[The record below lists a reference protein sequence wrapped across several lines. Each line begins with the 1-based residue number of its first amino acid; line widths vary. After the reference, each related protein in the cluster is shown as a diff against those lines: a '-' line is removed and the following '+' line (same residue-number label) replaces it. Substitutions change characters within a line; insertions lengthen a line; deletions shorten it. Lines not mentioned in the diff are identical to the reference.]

1 MRNQRSPRHAGRR
14 ETSWLAA
21 LALAAFALLILARP
35 SGAVTA
41 GFAFL
46 EIPAGARASALGG
59 AFDAMG
65 EGVESAFWNPAGL
78 ATTHGLQVVGSHY
91 ELFENLR
98 SDQFAIAGH
107 LFGGG
112 IAASMRA
119 LYSEPIE
126 ERDELGNLIG
136 TFGSDDL
143 EFALAY
149 GRDVGGGF
157 RAGGSTQLLH
167 ERIANEATTTYAF
180 GLGATWDAPLPGELR
195 FGASIH
201 NWGADAQYNID
212 GVEGESIPLPLAI
225 QTGASAAV
233 PIGSQLK
240 LRGSLE
246 TRITRGRNA
255 VQMVGAELSQAAG
268 VALRVGFRAND
279 DASSFSVGAG
289 YSLSAL
295 RIDYAFVP
303 YRLDLGD
310 THRLSFAAQ
319 F

>member
-1 MRNQRSPRHAGRR
+1 LWNALVAITALTITGFAD
-14 ETSWLAA
+14 TSEAA
-21 LALAAFALLILARP
+21 P
-35 SGAVTA
+35 T

-59 AFDAMG
+59 AYDAMG

-78 ATTHGLQVVGSHY
+78 AATHGLQVTGSHY

-98 SDQFAIAGH
+98 SDQFAIAGRM
-107 LFGGG
+107 LGGG

-126 ERDELGNLIG
+126 ERDEFGNLIG
-136 TFGSDDL
+136 TFGADDL
-143 EFALAY
+143 EFALGY
-149 GRDVGGGF
+149 GRDCGGGL
-157 RAGGSTQLLH
+157 RAGGSTQVLH
-167 ERIANEATTTYAF
+167 ERIANVAATTYAF
-180 GLGATWDAPLPGELR
+180 GLGATWEPPLPGGLR

-201 NWGADAQYNID
+201 NWGADAQFTID
-212 GVEGESIPLPLAI
+212 GEPGASVPLPVAF
-225 QTGASAAV
+225 QTGASAAIPV
-233 PIGSQLK
+233 GSQLQ

-246 TRITRGRNA
+246 IRITRGRDA
-255 VQMVGAELSQAAG
+255 IQMVGAELTQSAG